1 MTELYTDPIRRA
13 GRQFEKYITSIQPQL
28 NPNANIS
35 RIAQSMRQDLEW
47 QGVRVPRTFKN
58 SFSQI
63 DSSGTGDTVLLTGET
78 NMCYLITD
86 TSFYHSGTGTATF
99 RLEIDSGSSFGTT
112 TRISSTDSNA
122 KETQGQQLI
131 LKSTDRLVCNV
142 TSAVG
147 SSTIDCAV
155 MYEVLGFGDV
165 YG

>member
-1 MTELYTDPIRRA
+1 MTKLYTDPLKRA
-13 GRQFEKYITSIQPQL
+13 GKYYEKYFTSIQPQL

-58 SFSQI
+58 SFSQV
-63 DSSGTGDTVLLTGET
+63 DSSSTGDTVLLTGET
-78 NMCYLITD
+78 NMAYIITD

-112 TRISSTDSNA
+112 SRISSTDNSS

-131 LKSTDRLVCNV
+131 LKSTDRLVLNV
-142 TSAVG
+142 TTAVS
-147 SSTIDCAV
+147 SSTIDCVV